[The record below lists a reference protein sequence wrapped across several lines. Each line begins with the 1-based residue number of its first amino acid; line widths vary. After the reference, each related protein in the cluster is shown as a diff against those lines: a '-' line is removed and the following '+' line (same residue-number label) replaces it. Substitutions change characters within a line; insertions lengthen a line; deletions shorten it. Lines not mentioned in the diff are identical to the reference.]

1 MRWPDAGLR
10 ARAAELRA
18 EWRAEEEE
26 WTRAAF
32 ERFEHGR
39 TLTDVLRAAMH
50 RGDEV
55 LLGLGADA
63 LRGVLTHVGDDWCA
77 LDTPAGACDVPVA
90 HGAPVVCVVE
100 RARRGGVAGD
110 PDAPASWRARLLAH
124 EVAGH
129 DCAVGLAGAHV
140 VTGALRAGADHVVVG
155 HGAYPGA
162 ETYVPCTAVLWV
174 RVAGRRPAGASG
186 VSGTI

>member
-1 MRWPDAGLR
+1 VTSSRARRPCGDALAR
-10 ARAAELRA
+10 RRLCARAAELRA

-26 WTRAAF
+26 WTRAAL

-110 PDAPASWRARLLAH
+110 LARRRRGGPAARARSPA
-124 EVAGH
+124 
-129 DCAVGLAGAHV
+129 
-140 VTGALRAGADHVVVG
+140 T
-155 HGAYPGA
+155 
-162 ETYVPCTAVLWV
+162 T
-174 RVAGRRPAGASG
+174 AGRAARR
-186 VSGTI
+186 TW